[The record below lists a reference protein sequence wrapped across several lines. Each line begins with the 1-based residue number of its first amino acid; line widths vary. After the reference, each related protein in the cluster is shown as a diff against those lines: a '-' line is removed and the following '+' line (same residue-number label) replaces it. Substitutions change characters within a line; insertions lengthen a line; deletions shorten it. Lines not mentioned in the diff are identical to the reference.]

1 MVLLKCLRSKQDI
14 LNVFMVLFLCG
25 ILFYSYTIVKV
36 EAVDNQQSQELQKK
50 IDEYTQKIS
59 GLQDQKNTLSSQ
71 IRYMDTQIVLA
82 TLQIQKTEETIITTK
97 AQITDIS
104 EKIDGLNESID
115 YLSTIIS
122 QKINEGYKS
131 RSVSFFDF
139 FLSSSHLSSVVN
151 RIKYLKVAQDNDR
164 RVAFQAQQAKLNFED
179 QKVIREQKQKQ
190 LEELTIKLNKQKVLL
205 ASQKKQKEN
214 LLIVTQNDESRY
226 QQLLEDAEKQLA
238 GFKSFVKTAGGG
250 VVGTNGFGTGSD
262 GWYYTQRDERWA
274 YKTIGY
280 SRENIIEV
288 GCLLTDIAMIMKKY
302 GTDWTPF
309 TVASTPSY
317 FFSNTAYMLKPS
329 QFTWPNNLQYVNI
342 SISQIKDEINAGH
355 PVIAGLYAGKYGTHY
370 VVLKQVDGDDYIMHD
385 PYYGPDKKF
394 SEHYSKSSIFV
405 AAVFK

>member
-59 GLQDQKNTLSSQ
+59 ELQDQKNTLSSQ

>member
-1 MVLLKCLRSKQDI
+1 MVLSQRFLSQ
-14 LNVFMVLFLCG
+14 LNVRRICVVFLLCG
-25 ILFYSYTIVKV
+25 ILFFSHRVVKA
-36 EAVDNQQSQELQKK
+36 ETSGDQQSQDLQKK
-50 IDEYTQKIS
+50 IDEYTKKIS
-59 GLQDQKNTLSSQ
+59 ELQDQKNTLSSQ
-71 IRYMDTQIVLA
+71 IRYMDIQIVLA
-82 TLQIQKTEETIITTK
+82 TLQIQKTEETIIKTK
-97 AQITDIS
+97 SEITDIS
-104 EKIDGLNESID
+104 EKIDGLNTSID
-115 YLSTIIS
+115 YLTTIIA
-122 QKINEGYKS
+122 QKITEGYKS
-131 RSVSFFDF
+131 RSVSFLDF
-139 FLSSSHLSSVVN
+139 FFNTSDLSSLVN

-164 RVAFQAQQAKLNFED
+164 RVAFQAQQAKVNYED
-179 QKVIREQKQKQ
+179 QKNIREQKQKQ
-190 LEELTIKLNKQKVLL
+190 LEELTIKLNQQKIML

-226 QQLLEDAEKQLA
+226 QQLLDEAQKQLA

-250 VVGTNGFGTGSD
+250 VVSANGFGTGSD

-280 SRENIIEV
+280 SRENVIEV

-302 GTDWTPF
+302 GIDWTPS
-309 TVASTPSY
+309 TIASTPSY

-342 SISQIKDEINAGH
+342 GLSQIKDEINAGR
-355 PVIAGLYAGKYGTHY
+355 PVIAGLKYGTHY

-385 PYYGPDKKF
+385 PYYGPDLKF